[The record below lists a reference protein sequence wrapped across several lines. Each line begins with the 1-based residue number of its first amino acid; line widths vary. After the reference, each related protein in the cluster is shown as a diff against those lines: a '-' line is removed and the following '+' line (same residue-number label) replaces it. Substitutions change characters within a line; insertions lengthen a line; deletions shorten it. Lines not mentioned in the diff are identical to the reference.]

1 MKNLISKKSYK
12 VNYKILNPGGNKT
25 AIVIGNEYSTKD
37 KKEINDEI
45 LKENPEVEQVGFIDT
60 KENKLEMAGGEFCIN
75 RDKMCHMAIFKRNT
89 RKDRTE
95 CFWIQRD
102 IKRRNNTRKRCICRY
117 ANK

>member
-1 MKNLISKKSYK
+1 MKKVISKNNFK

-60 KENKLEMAGGEFCIN
+60 KESKLEMAGGEFCVN
-75 RDKMCHMAIFKRNT
+75 RDKMCYMAIFKRNT
-89 RKDRTE
+89 RKTRNK
-95 CFWIQRD
+95 CFWI
-102 IKRRNNTRKRCICRY
+102 
-117 ANK
+117 